1 MSKRVIFFILIV
13 ALLSLTL
20 RSLYTQ
26 NKFISLAK
34 NQAGLEKIKSLE
46 KAILFYVP
54 FSPFNE
60 IAINELKK
68 ECQSFS
74 KNDEKLYCYETIR
87 SSLLQIKNVYQPYKE
102 TLDEIIPII
111 ASLRAKEMINWE
123 FNNYK
128 EEDFNKLYE
137 SQLKLLK
144 YDNTPSTFWSFIVG
158 FSLIGWISSIIFL
171 IWKGLG
177 ENIDAV
183 NIFSSLIAFLAF
195 FSLWILGLYMA

>member
-1 MSKRVIFFILIV
+1 
-13 ALLSLTL
+13 
-20 RSLYTQ
+20 
-26 NKFISLAK
+26 
-34 NQAGLEKIKSLE
+34 
-46 KAILFYVP
+46 
-54 FSPFNE
+54 
-60 IAINELKK
+60 
-68 ECQSFS
+68 
-74 KNDEKLYCYETIR
+74 
-87 SSLLQIKNVYQPYKE
+87 
-102 TLDEIIPII
+102 
-111 ASLRAKEMINWE
+111 MINWE